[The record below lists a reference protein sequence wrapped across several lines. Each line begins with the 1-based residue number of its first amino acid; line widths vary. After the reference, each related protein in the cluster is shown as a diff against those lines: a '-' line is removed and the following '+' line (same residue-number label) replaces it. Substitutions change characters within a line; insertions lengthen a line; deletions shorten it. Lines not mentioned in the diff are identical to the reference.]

1 MSKKASK
8 AFVHFQKNR
17 LSKAGALF
25 LKIAEKFPESNVYG
39 KNLWNAAHCYDKLGD
54 TATAE
59 KIYHTI
65 LLSSLKDDEK
75 DSTRGIHES
84 HANYKHYSCRKM
96 AEYAY
101 AKNQFR
107 ICMQWLDKADFTHPY
122 YNDKIK
128 EIRRAKFATDQM
140 RSFCY
145 ERLNNPDSALL
156 VILPYCLVKSP
167 WSKQLP
173 AERALNLIDEYY
185 NRDSVAAKLQLGSQQ
200 LVRYPTHI
208 DFPFGTH
215 VLILVPYDG
224 GTESMKPEKIEK
236 TVLYD
241 RLCGVH

>member
-1 MSKKASK
+1 
-8 AFVHFQKNR
+8 
-17 LSKAGALF
+17 
-25 LKIAEKFPESNVYG
+25 
-39 KNLWNAAHCYDKLGD
+39 
-54 TATAE
+54 
-59 KIYHTI
+59 
-65 LLSSLKDDEK
+65 
-75 DSTRGIHES
+75 
-84 HANYKHYSCRKM
+84 
-96 AEYAY
+96 
-101 AKNQFR
+101 
-107 ICMQWLDKADFTHPY
+107 
-122 YNDKIK
+122 
-128 EIRRAKFATDQM
+128 
-140 RSFCY
+140 
-145 ERLNNPDSALL
+145 
-156 VILPYCLVKSP
+156 LVKSP